1 MSINRHCNTPKIVS
15 SGLQCSMISAVL
27 PERLTLLLLPHTSI
41 EPQHT
46 RREQKHAM
54 FMCEMS
60 RQTSKMNWLL
70 LDQSP
75 K

>member
-1 MSINRHCNTPKIVS
+1 MSSNCHNTLKMLS
-15 SGLQCSMISAVL
+15 SGLKHSMLSAVL
-27 PERLTLLLLPHTSI
+27 LERLMLLLLPHTSI